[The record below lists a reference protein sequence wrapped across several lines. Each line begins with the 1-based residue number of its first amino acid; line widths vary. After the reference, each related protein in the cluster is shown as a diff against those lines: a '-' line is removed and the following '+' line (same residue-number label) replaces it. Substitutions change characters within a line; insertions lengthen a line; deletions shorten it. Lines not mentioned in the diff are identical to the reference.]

1 MNSHKER
8 ISIKFNWN
16 ATVWIVTALVA
27 VPFIALSSLTEA
39 YSAVGWMKYLLAG
52 IFLVVLIIVVGV
64 MPIRLEADKE
74 GVRLR
79 RVLGSLVIPASA
91 IVECRRI
98 DNSYFEGSTKV
109 FSIGKIKKS
118 SNGRWYTMYAT
129 EFKNLV
135 LVQTERMD
143 YIFSCT
149 KQDEFVEFVNGLK

>member
-8 ISIKFNWN
+8 ISIKFHWN

-27 VPFIALSSLTEA
+27 VPFIALSFLTEA
-39 YSAVGWMKYLLAG
+39 YSAVGWMKYLLAA
-52 IFLVVLIIVVGV
+52 IFLVVILIVVGV
-64 MPIRLEADKE
+64 MPLSLEADKA

-79 RVLGSLVIPASA
+79 RVFGSLVIPASA

>member
-8 ISIKFNWN
+8 ISIKFHWN

-27 VPFIALSSLTEA
+27 VPFIALWFLA
-39 YSAVGWMKYLLAG
+39 GAHLPGDWLKYLLAG
-52 IFLVVLIIVVGV
+52 IFHVVLLIVAGL
-64 MPIRLEADKE
+64 MPLSLEADKA

-79 RVLGSLVIPASA
+79 RVFGSLVIPASA

>member
-1 MNSHKER
+1 M
-8 ISIKFNWN
+8 
-16 ATVWIVTALVA
+16 VA
-27 VPFIALSSLTEA
+27 VPFIALSFLTEA
-39 YSAVGWMKYLLAG
+39 YSAVGWMKYLLAA
-52 IFLVVLIIVVGV
+52 IFLVVILIVVGV
-64 MPIRLEADKE
+64 MPLSLEADKA

-79 RVLGSLVIPASA
+79 RVFGSLVIPASA

>member
-27 VPFIALSSLTEA
+27 VPFIALWILA
-39 YSAVGWMKYLLAG
+39 DAHLPGDWLKYLLAG
-52 IFLVVLIIVVGV
+52 IFLVVLISVAGL
-64 MPIRLEADKE
+64 MPLSLEADKA

-79 RVLGSLVIPASA
+79 RVFGSLVIPASA
-91 IVECRRI
+91 IVECKRI
-98 DNSYFEGSTKV
+98 DNSYFHGSTKA
-109 FSIGKIKKS
+109 FSIGKIKRS
-118 SNGRWYTMYAT
+118 WDGRWYTMYAT
-129 EFKNLV
+129 EFRNLV
-135 LVQTERMD
+135 LVRTKKMD

>member
-16 ATVWIVTALVA
+16 ATMWIVTALVV
-27 VPFIALSSLTEA
+27 VPFIALWFLA
-39 YSAVGWMKYLLAG
+39 GAHLPGDWLKYLLAA
-52 IFLVVLIIVVGV
+52 IFLVVILIVVGV

-79 RVLGSLVIPASA
+79 RVLGSLTIPASA
-91 IVECRRI
+91 IVECKRI
-98 DNSYFEGSTKV
+98 DNSYFHGSTKA
-109 FSIGKIKKS
+109 FSIGKIKRS
-118 SNGRWYTMYAT
+118 WDGRWYTMYAT

-135 LVQTERMD
+135 LVRTKKMD

-149 KQDEFVEFVNGLK
+149 KADEFVEFVNGLK

>member
-16 ATVWIVTALVA
+16 ATMWIVTALVV
-27 VPFIALSSLTEA
+27 VPFIALSFLTEA
-39 YSAVGWMKYLLAG
+39 YSAVGWMKYLLAA
-52 IFLVVLIIVVGV
+52 IFLVVILIVVGV
-64 MPIRLEADKE
+64 MPLSLEADKA

-79 RVLGSLVIPASA
+79 RVFGSLVIPASA

>member
-16 ATVWIVTALVA
+16 ATVWIVTALVV
-27 VPFIALSSLTEA
+27 VPFIALSFLTEA
-39 YSAVGWMKYLLAG
+39 YSAVGWMKYLLAA
-52 IFLVVLIIVVGV
+52 IFLVVILIVVGV
-64 MPIRLEADKE
+64 MPLSLEADKA

-79 RVLGSLVIPASA
+79 RVFGSLVIPASA

>member
-8 ISIKFNWN
+8 ISIKFHWN

-27 VPFIALSSLTEA
+27 VPFIALWILA
-39 YSAVGWMKYLLAG
+39 GAPGDWLKYLLAG
-52 IFLVVLIIVVGV
+52 IFLVVLIIVAGL
-64 MPIRLEADKE
+64 MPLSLEADKA

-79 RVLGSLVIPASA
+79 RVFGSLVIPASA